1 MSLIK
6 KLFAKKMY
14 VRILMVI
21 FIFVITVF
29 VLNVLSNPYDDNA
42 AKFIPYEFIKQFLCY
57 DHIVYEGTPYYW
69 AEVDVPKEYIPFAL
83 EKVYVTLVDN
93 DGEPYDENRKEEAR
107 IYQNDENMT
116 FIYYG
121 SAAFTKDKS
130 LALDYYGFS
139 E

>member
-1 MSLIK
+1 MSITK
-6 KLFAKKMY
+6 KFFAKSF
-14 VRILMVI
+14 VRILVVI
-21 FIFVITVF
+21 FVLVIGVF
-29 VLNVLSNPYDDNA
+29 VFNVLSNPYDDNVA
-42 AKFIPYEFIKQFLCY
+42 NFIPYEFIKQFLCY
-57 DHIVYEGTPYYW
+57 DHIVYEGIPYYW
-69 AEVDVPKEYIPFAL
+69 ADADVPKEYIPFAS
-83 EKVYVTLVDN
+83 EKVYVTLVDS

-107 IYQNDENMT
+107 IYQNDEHMT